1 MKCPA
6 CGFHDSRVVDSRS
19 SDDGNVTRRR
29 RECLECEVRFTTYE
43 RIEERPLLI
52 VKRSG
57 EREAFDRDKLVRGLS
72 AASTGRPVTPE
83 QLDALARGVEESLRS
98 LGTDVRSAQV
108 GTEVLK
114 RLRRIDEVAYLR
126 FASVYKN
133 FDDADDFKREL
144 TLLEK
149 RSAAK
154 TKRKQ

>member
-1 MKCPA
+1 VKCPA

-43 RIEERPLLI
+43 RIEERPLLV

-133 FDDADDFKREL
+133 FDDAADFRREL
-144 TLLEK
+144 ALLEK
-149 RSAAK
+149 HANSERAQR
-154 TKRKQ
+154 T